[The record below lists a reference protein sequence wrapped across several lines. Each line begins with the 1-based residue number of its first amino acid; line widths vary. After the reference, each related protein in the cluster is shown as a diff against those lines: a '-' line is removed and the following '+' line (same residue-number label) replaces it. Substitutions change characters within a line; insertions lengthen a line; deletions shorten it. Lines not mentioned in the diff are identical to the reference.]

1 MCVEKAGN
9 ELTQKLMD
17 AFFRIMRMHPK
28 NHVPGVKHS
37 EIVILLFIK
46 RKMDKTQT
54 GIRIGDLSRIM
65 RVTSPTVT
73 QFINRLE
80 EKGFVKR
87 KSDPG
92 DRRYIR
98 VILTKQGEDVLQQAW
113 EALVADFNSLI
124 KYLGEEQSRLLADL
138 LLKSY
143 DFFTKDID
151 VNREG

>member
-1 MCVEKAGN
+1 M
-9 ELTQKLMD
+9 
-17 AFFRIMRMHPK
+17 
-28 NHVPGVKHS
+28 PGVKHS

-124 KYLGEEQSRLLADL
+124 EYLGEEQSRLLADL

>member
-1 MCVEKAGN
+1 MEKAGN

-65 RVTSPTVT
+65 RLLLHGYPVYQPPGGKRFR
-73 QFINRLE
+73 QE
-80 EKGFVKR
+80 EK
-87 KSDPG
+87 
-92 DRRYIR
+92 
-98 VILTKQGEDVLQQAW
+98 
-113 EALVADFNSLI
+113 
-124 KYLGEEQSRLLADL
+124 
-138 LLKSY
+138 
-143 DFFTKDID
+143 
-151 VNREG
+151 